1 MQQAPGLVIEDAH
14 IWVDRL
20 TSNSKGWTVHA
31 LAGAPI
37 GRSHRSKLGKTK
49 LKEAI
54 DVTKRVL
61 KIPAEYKVGIM
72 AGSDTGFVFSSFS
85 YQQAMVSVN

>member
-1 MQQAPGLVIEDAH
+1 MCGKHTLA
-14 IWVDRL
+14 
-20 TSNSKGWTVHA
+20 SGWTVHA

-37 GRSHRSKLGKTK
+37 GRSHRSKLGKNK

-72 AGSDTGFVFSSFS
+72 AGSDTGLVVIFS
-85 YQQAMVSVN
+85 